1 MTIKQKILT
10 LLFVLI
16 PTSQVAIAN
25 LPVMDIANL
34 IQNLENTLSVFQLDV
49 KSMQS
54 LANQTKQLANDSQK
68 IENQIQQIEY
78 MVKNLQR
85 LKIALRD
92 PNLSTVQKLNQMCY
106 TSQGLG
112 YGMMNANRT
121 YDEYVSNRRYPLS
134 SEILEKSQ
142 QKLLFETEKNID
154 NTLILQE
161 ECLNNIEM
169 DVDDVN
175 AALERSRNAAGMM
188 EALQV
193 NNELM
198 AQQIKQSMRAQQLL
212 ISRGN
217 MDSSVLNENQS
228 KQVMMKLR
236 HAYLMSNFN
245 KPSNVKPHNE
255 LP

>member
-16 PTSQVAIAN
+16 PTSQAAIAN

-106 TSQGLG
+106 SSQGLG
-112 YGMMNANRT
+112 YGMMNANKT
-121 YDEYVSNRRYPLS
+121 YDEYVTNRRYPLS

-154 NTLILQE
+154 NTLILQD
-161 ECLNNIEM
+161 ECLDNIEM

-175 AALERSRNAAGMM
+175 AALERSRNAVGMM

-198 AQQIKQSMRAQQLL
+198 AQQIKQSMRTQQLL

-217 MDSSVLNENQS
+217 MDSSVVNENQS

-245 KPSNVKPHNE
+245 KQTHVKPHNE

>member
-68 IENQIQQIEY
+68 IENQTQQIEY